1 MAVVIQRHRH
11 CQLLQ
16 WTMFILLK
24 RIGVT
29 RPGISLMYVCM
40 YEIED
45 YYVGESVGR
54 LDRVELFCV
63 RHHRIIHVPLL
74 SVDRRTSHEYNYYF
88 V

>member
-1 MAVVIQRHRH
+1 MDHVYFAKAHWSDSARHLSYR
-11 CQLLQ
+11 
-16 WTMFILLK
+16 
-24 RIGVT
+24 RDD
-29 RPGISLMYVCM
+29 

-45 YYVGESVGR
+45 YYMYVGESVGR